1 MHSFGVVIEFAL
13 EIYLWLLLARIAMSW
28 VPLVDPQFRPT
39 GVLLVI
45 FETTYSLTDPP
56 VRLFERIIPSIR
68 IGHIRLSLGF
78 VALFIV
84 LTLLLRLNASLMLS
98 N

>member
-1 MHSFGVVIEFAL
+1 MVIEIAL
-13 EIYLWLLLARIAMSW
+13 ELYLWLLLGRMAMSW
-28 VPLVDPQFRPT
+28 VPLVDPEFRPT

-45 FETTYSLTDPP
+45 FEVTFSLTDPP
-56 VRLFERIIPSIR
+56 VHLFERIIPSIR
-68 IGHIRLSLGF
+68 IGTIRLSLGF

-84 LTLLLRLNASLMLS
+84 IMVLLRLNATFMMS